1 MADRSFPD
9 GESVRTAAPIPWFE
23 GGPRSGLVLGGGG
36 ARGLASIGIVEV
48 LEAEGLRPTAIA
60 GTSMG
65 ALIGAFLASG
75 LSAADCHAITRT
87 LRWTDV
93 LDLGRHGGLIKGER
107 YGRWLAERLPA
118 RFADLKLPLAVTAT
132 DIERGETVVLREGDL
147 IGAIRAS
154 TAFPGA
160 FAPVAYAG
168 RRLVD
173 GGVLNTLPL
182 DVIRAYDVAMVVAAD
197 FAAPR
202 ARPLDGGETG
212 AGWHRLWESLTF
224 RRRGLAADV
233 LLKAVDIMQ
242 AEISA
247 ERLRR
252 HPPEVRIAPVMDHIR
267 IEDFRRH
274 EEIIAA
280 GAAEAR
286 HVLDHLRRQGPGP
299 LSAAGTQAVAPPA
312 EDAGESV
319 SAPGTAQRSPVRAGG
334 HESDP
339 EGSHHRDA

>member
-1 MADRSFPD
+1 MTEQSPPD
-9 GESVRTAAPIPWFE
+9 GGPACAAIPAPWFA
-23 GGPRSGLVLGGGG
+23 GAPRAGLVLGGGG

-48 LEAEGLRPTAIA
+48 LEAEGLRPVAIA

-65 ALIGAFLASG
+65 ALVGAFLAAG
-75 LSAADCHAITRT
+75 HSAADCHAIARS

-93 LDLGRHGGLIKGER
+93 LDLGRHGGLFKGAR

-132 DIERGETVVLREGDL
+132 DIERGESVVLREGDL

-160 FAPVAYAG
+160 FIPVEHDG
-168 RRLVD
+168 RLLVD

-182 DVIRAYDVAMVVAAD
+182 DVIRGYDVGLVVAAD

-202 ARPLDGGETG
+202 ARPLDAGDPG
-212 AGWHRLWESLTF
+212 AGWHQLWESLTF

-242 AEISA
+242 AEIAA

-252 HPPEVRIAPVMDHIR
+252 HPPDVWIAPIMDHIR

-286 HVLDHLRRQGPGP
+286 HVLDRLRRHGLRPHVNGAARPNGPRG
-299 LSAAGTQAVAPPA
+299 SA
-312 EDAGESV
+312 
-319 SAPGTAQRSPVRAGG
+319 
-334 HESDP
+334 
-339 EGSHHRDA
+339 

>member
-1 MADRSFPD
+1 VCSSD
-9 GESVRTAAPIPWFE
+9 
-23 GGPRSGLVLGGGG
+23 L
-36 ARGLASIGIVEV
+36 
-48 LEAEGLRPTAIA
+48 AIA

-75 LSAADCHAITRT
+75 RSAADCHRITGG

-93 LDLGRHGGLIKGER
+93 LDVGRRGGLIKGER

-118 RFADLKLPLAVTAT
+118 RFADLRVPLAVTAT
-132 DIERGETVVLREGDL
+132 DIERGETVVLRDGDL
-147 IGAIRAS
+147 IAAIRAS

-160 FAPVAYAG
+160 FAPVAYDG
-168 RRLVD
+168 RLLVD

-182 DVIRAYDVAMVVAAD
+182 DVIREYAVSPIVAAD

-202 ARPLDGGETG
+202 ARPVG
-212 AGWHRLWESLTF
+212 AELSGSGWQRLWESLTF

-233 LLKAVDIMQ
+233 LLKAVDVMQ

-247 ERLRR
+247 HRLQRF
-252 HPPEVRIAPVMDHIR
+252 PPDLLIAPVMDHIR

-286 HVLDHLRRQGPGP
+286 RVLARLRRTGHE
-299 LSAAGTQAVAPPA
+299 LRLA
-312 EDAGESV
+312 
-319 SAPGTAQRSPVRAGG
+319 RSPAPADGPSGAHMANLQQDYRGFGG
-334 HESDP
+334 Q
-339 EGSHHRDA
+339 

>member
-1 MADRSFPD
+1 MAERSLADGGPARHPD
-9 GESVRTAAPIPWFE
+9 PAPWFD
-23 GGPRSGLVLGGGG
+23 GWPRSGLVLGGGG

-48 LEAEGLRPTAIA
+48 LEAEGLRPVAIA

-75 LSAADCHAITRT
+75 LTAADCHDITRS

-93 LDLGRHGGLIKGER
+93 LDLGHRGGLIKGER

-132 DIERGETVVLREGDL
+132 DIDRGETVVLREGDL

-160 FAPVAYAG
+160 FAPVAHEG
-168 RRLVD
+168 RLLVD

-182 DVIRAYDVAMVVAAD
+182 DVIRTYDVARVVAAD

-202 ARPLDGGETG
+202 SRPLDGGGTG
-212 AGWHRLWESLTF
+212 AAWQRLWESLTF

-242 AEISA
+242 AEIAA

-252 HPPEVRIAPVMDHIR
+252 HPPDVWIAPVMDHIR

-280 GAAEAR
+280 GAVEAR
-286 HVLDHLRRQGPGP
+286 LVLDRLRLQGPEPRTAAAP
-299 LSAAGTQAVAPPA
+299 LAPA
-312 EDAGESV
+312 
-319 SAPGTAQRSPVRAGG
+319 
-334 HESDP
+334 
-339 EGSHHRDA
+339 

>member
-1 MADRSFPD
+1 MTDRAFQD
-9 GESVRTAAPIPWFE
+9 GDTARTPTPTPWFD

-48 LEAEGLRPTAIA
+48 LEAEGLRPVAIA

-75 LSAADCHAITRT
+75 LSAADCHDITRS

-93 LDLGRHGGLIKGER
+93 LDLGRPGGLIKGDR

-132 DIERGETVVLREGDL
+132 DIDRGETVVLREGDL

-160 FAPVAYAG
+160 FSPVAYAG
-168 RRLVD
+168 RLLVD

-182 DVIRAYDVAMVVAAD
+182 DVIRTYDIARVVAAD

-202 ARPLDGGETG
+202 ARPLDDGETG

-252 HPPEVRIAPVMDHIR
+252 HPPDVWIAPVMDHIR

-280 GAAEAR
+280 GTAEAR
-286 HVLDHLRRQGPGP
+286 RVLERLRLQGPVP
-299 LSAAGTQAVAPPA
+299 LPATGTQAAAFPA
-312 EDAGESV
+312 ENAGE
-319 SAPGTAQRSPVRAGG
+319 
-334 HESDP
+334 
-339 EGSHHRDA
+339 